1 MREKEKADQLYNN
14 AIKLH
19 GIEKAKEE
27 SLKSAQATYALAP
40 LDSGKGNLKNY
51 WAQVIDFLNAK

>member
-19 GIEKAKEE
+19 GIDKAKEE
-27 SLKSAQATYALAP
+27 SLKSAIATHALAP